1 MLLMNISGLD
11 GSTSIINERVQ
22 IELEQILDD
31 YEELKIQHERTKRE
45 EFKVLEAD
53 RLNEKRKLK
62 ELAERDV
69 EIIRRQMER
78 SQT

>member
-1 MLLMNISGLD
+1 MNISGLD